1 MAIDRHGRTTPSGP
15 EAVADSVRRV
25 AARDDRR
32 RQPSVL
38 RYALLVLGVQI
49 IVLAAPSLLFLDRTA
64 ASPHDARHIGA
75 FATAYGTGLLLVAR
89 RPARARTMLAVGQVL
104 VAALALSAMVDVI
117 DQTVSLTD
125 EFLHLPE
132 VLALVVLWMMSRDN
146 LAPDSSSSRQRD

>member
-1 MAIDRHGRTTPSGP
+1 MAHDQRGPTAPSGP
-15 EAVADSVRRV
+15 RAVADSVLRA

-32 RQPSVL
+32 QQSSVL

-49 IVLAAPSLLFLDRTA
+49 IVLAAPSLLFLDRNVE
-64 ASPHDARHIGA
+64 SPHDARHIGA
-75 FATAYGTGLLLVAR
+75 FATAYGVGLVLVAR
-89 RPARARTMLAVGQVL
+89 RPARARTMLGVGQVL

-117 DQTVSLTD
+117 DQTVSLTN